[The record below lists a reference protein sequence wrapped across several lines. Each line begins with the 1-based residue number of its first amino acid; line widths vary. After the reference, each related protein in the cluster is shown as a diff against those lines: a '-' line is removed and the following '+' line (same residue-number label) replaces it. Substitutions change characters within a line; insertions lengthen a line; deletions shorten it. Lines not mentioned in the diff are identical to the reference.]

1 MTSFSNH
8 IDIKKSPKSQRRN
21 LFNLHSWVGFNLTF
35 IMTLVLATGT
45 FSTVSNEIDWLIQS
59 DMRVKPAVKT
69 VSWQVMTD
77 AIHNYAPESALISI
91 EEMKADYIAYRATL
105 IDNYGSQY
113 FVHVNQWTGEVT
125 GSTGRLTVQRVLRD
139 LHRYLFMPSI
149 IGLPIVASMAFIL
162 LISLYTGLKTAR
174 NWMSLMTRIRFNK
187 GFRVLFGDAHK
198 AIGLWASWFILLM
211 SVTGIWY
218 LAELGSEVGARITG
232 DKAVAFELDR
242 PSLSTEQLRS
252 FGVGMDTAKTEQ
264 IIQAA
269 QIAFPELK
277 ISAIFYPTKPKQAI
291 SVLGYRNNPILRSR
305 ANRVFLD
312 PVTLIPLSVQRS
324 EDINTV
330 AWLNE
335 IADPL
340 HFGFFG
346 GLITKLIWFVF
357 GLALTSLSISGV
369 YLVWKR
375 LGVATL
381 SRSQMTTLPI
391 LVITG
396 LFAVLYW
403 YPVYKTPAKPHD
415 EHMLSFEPEDAFLY
429 QLYLSKNTENQ
440 FDGGLRLLVSGM
452 NEGSDTRVKKVMPN
466 IKEVKLTLNKDDVP
480 LGKSKK
486 LKLKK
491 FSVVS
496 LFKSGVSAELL
507 REASAI
513 QLDIEFNDGEL
524 VSTVWPID

>member
-403 YPVYKTPAKPHD
+403 YP
-415 EHMLSFEPEDAFLY
+415 
-429 QLYLSKNTENQ
+429 
-440 FDGGLRLLVSGM
+440 RL
-452 NEGSDTRVKKVMPN
+452 
-466 IKEVKLTLNKDDVP
+466 
-480 LGKSKK
+480 
-486 LKLKK
+486 
-491 FSVVS
+491 
-496 LFKSGVSAELL
+496 
-507 REASAI
+507 
-513 QLDIEFNDGEL
+513 
-524 VSTVWPID
+524 